1 MPKIK
6 NVFSNFGDLLGRLN
20 VFKKNK
26 GLSQQAKAVS
36 DDKTDVLQQGKVV
49 AEELNESGNHKEAK
63 ELKTILE
70 RFKKAPGEA
79 MEKLKSFARR
89 IKTRKVNTQ
98 PLNQSIEN
106 LEESAKDLLNSINV
120 RKKRNEDAK
129 EKASDF
135 LKKFGGRVQDFNNFP
150 LFELAKTVDEIRVNK
165 NNFIGRDLK
174 DSIDKSGI
182 AECKSLSVRN
192 WAKSL
197 LKFINSTSK
206 KLDKDV
212 KHCNKLTSKED
223 KVNYL
228 VDRQFNYVDGLIKIL
243 ESPTKNKHKFDSLGK
258 FVREDEGQNLMA
270 GVTMLLRSHGSK
282 IRDNY
287 NKVVV

>member
-20 VFKKNK
+20 VFKKDK

-49 AEELNESGNHKEAK
+49 AEELNKSGNHKEAK
-63 ELKTILE
+63 ELKTMLE

-79 MEKLKSFARR
+79 MEKLKGFARR
-89 IKTRKVNTQ
+89 IETYVDTQ
-98 PLNQSIEN
+98 PLEQSIEN
-106 LEESAKDLLNSINV
+106 LGKSAKDLLNSINV

-270 GVTMLLRSHGSK
+270 DVTMSLRFHGSK

>member
-20 VFKKNK
+20 VFKKDK

-49 AEELNESGNHKEAK
+49 AEELNKSGNHKEAK
-63 ELKTILE
+63 ELKTMLE

-79 MEKLKSFARR
+79 MEKLKGFARR
-89 IKTRKVNTQ
+89 IETYVDTQ
-98 PLNQSIEN
+98 PLEQSIEN
-106 LEESAKDLLNSINV
+106 LEKSAKDLLSAIDV
-120 RKKRNEDAK
+120 KKKHNEDAK
-129 EKASDF
+129 EKVSDF

-150 LFELAKTVDEIRVNK
+150 LFELVTKEDGFQVNK
-165 NNFIGRDLK
+165 NSFIKLSLGK
-174 DSIDKSGI
+174 SIDESGI
-182 AECKSLSVRN
+182 AKCKSLSVRN
-192 WAKSL
+192 WAKYL

-212 KHCNKLTSKED
+212 KHCNGLTNRED
-223 KVNYL
+223 KVDYL
-228 VDRQFNYVDGLIKIL
+228 VDRQFKYVGDLIEIL
-243 ESPTKNKHKFDSLGK
+243 ESPTKNKHKFGSLGK
-258 FVREDEGQNLMA
+258 FVRGDEGQNLMA

-282 IRDNY
+282 IRNNY
-287 NKVVV
+287 NEMVV